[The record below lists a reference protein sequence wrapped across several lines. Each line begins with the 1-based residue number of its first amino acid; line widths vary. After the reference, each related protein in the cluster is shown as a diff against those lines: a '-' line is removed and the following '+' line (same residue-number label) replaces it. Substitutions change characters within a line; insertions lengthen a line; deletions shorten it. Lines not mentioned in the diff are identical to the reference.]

1 MIVIVASRHDL
12 LAQTVANRW
21 QVHDARVLTPRDLSL
36 AGWQYRPG
44 DDRKGKA
51 VIAGQVVPNAEIS
64 AVLTSL
70 PGVWIGELPEI
81 VPEDREYIAAE
92 MTAFLLT
99 WLTSLGP
106 RVHNRP
112 TATGLTGPF
121 WRPERWLHAA
131 AQAGIPIRPLHR
143 YAAPDTLPTPPLP
156 ASGAAHITVI
166 GTQAVGQVDE
176 ALKAQARQLARL
188 AGVALLTARFDG
200 PQAGAR
206 FTGADFTL
214 DLAAEEVVDALL
226 AYLLNSEKGD
236 GR

>member
-1 MIVIVASRHDL
+1 MMVIVASRHDP
-12 LAQTVANRW
+12 LAQAVANRW
-21 QVHDARVLTPRDLSL
+21 QAHDARVLTPRDLSL

-44 DDRKGKA
+44 DERNGTA
-51 VIAGQVVPNAEIS
+51 VIAGQVVPTAEID
-64 AVLTSL
+64 AVLTCL
-70 PGVWIGELPEI
+70 AGVWLGELPEI
-81 VPEDREYIAAE
+81 VVADREYVAAE
-92 MTAFLLT
+92 MTAFLLA

-112 TATGLTGPF
+112 TPTSLTGPF
-121 WRPERWLHAA
+121 WRPERWVHAA

-143 YAAPDTLPTPPLP
+143 TAAPDTLPALPLP
-156 ASGAAHITVI
+156 ASGATRVTVI
-166 GTQAVGQVDE
+166 GPHAVGQVDE
-176 ALKAQARQLARL
+176 ALKAQALQLARL
-188 AGVALLTARFDG
+188 AGIELLTARFDG

-226 AYLLNSEKGD
+226 AYLLNAERGD

>member
-1 MIVIVASRHDL
+1 MIVIVASRYDL

-21 QVHDARVLTPRDLSL
+21 QAHDARVLTPRDLAL

-44 DDRKGKA
+44 DDRNGKA
-51 VIAGQVVPNAEIS
+51 VIAGQVVPTAEIR
-64 AVLTSL
+64 AVLTYL
-70 PGVWIGELPEI
+70 PGVWIGELLEI
-81 VPEDREYIAAE
+81 VPQDREYIAAE

-143 YAAPDTLPTPPLP
+143 YAAPDTLPATLLP
-156 ASGAAHITVI
+156 ESGAAHVTVI

-188 AGVALLTARFDG
+188 AGVELLTARFDG

-206 FTGADFTL
+206 CTSADFTL
-214 DLAAEEVVDALL
+214 DLSAEEIVDTLL
-226 AYLLNSEKGD
+226 AYLLNSEKGN